1 MKQKVASVD
10 EQASFFLFLT
20 LHLGMD
26 FEFRR
31 VMDLRPLSVESA
43 ALASSSRAA
52 SWRRRHAAPQLPAMQ
67 TLEVPLDGANMADY
81 RHCLWPDI
89 LFTSQAAQCG
99 CVLEEQAC
107 PKHSNKGPFKT
118 PSHALDLKLLW
129 ISEISKKI
137 HQPIEDL
144 IQIFQTLMLDPWLLI
159 VKGLF

>member
-31 VMDLRPLSVESA
+31 VMDLWPLSVESA

-67 TLEVPLDGANMADY
+67 TLEVPLDGAN
-81 RHCLWPDI
+81 DI
-89 LFTSQAAQCG
+89 GVKYMPYKFVMKS
-99 CVLEEQAC
+99 
-107 PKHSNKGPFKT
+107 
-118 PSHALDLKLLW
+118 
-129 ISEISKKI
+129 I
-137 HQPIEDL
+137 
-144 IQIFQTLMLDPWLLI
+144 LLI
-159 VKGLF
+159 LIPSFIV